1 MNEIIPSGGDFPVF
15 PAESTIDA
23 NIVNI
28 DTNANPNQ
36 VDINLNVVVTQPKVP
51 DDPDTK
57 KTEPDGLDGGEEP
70 AQPEV
75 DEGNKS
81 EDLCC

>member
-1 MNEIIPSGGDFPVF
+1 M
-15 PAESTIDA
+15 
-23 NIVNI
+23 
-28 DTNANPNQ
+28 
-36 VDINLNVVVTQPKVP
+36 VVTQPKVP

-81 EDLCC
+81 EDRLPP